1 LVRLLSDINFHF
13 RDVLLMAQLSG
24 LKKARYRHSAFAKAA
39 SALEALKPQPISLD
53 DGKSEVQRERRTSL
67 GATTRDRS
75 PSPRIPRRNHTGVS
89 LDRSYSP
96 KLTRG
101 MTPAF
106 SRSMKTA
113 PEMDVTAD
121 VLKQQ
126 LDAAI
131 DLYQTELR
139 LRMDAEDRIARLESI
154 VTKQAAELEALRG
167 RRSLDD
173 VMIVPKPVSDRSSIP
188 SLPLPMPPP
197 PPVYSRDVTVS
208 APSPHRIKP
217 LHSRH

>member
-1 LVRLLSDINFHF
+1 VPLTLFSR
-13 RDVLLMAQLSG
+13 QLSG
-24 LKKARYRHSAFAKAA
+24 LRKTKYRHSAFAKAA
-39 SALEALKPQPISLD
+39 SALEALKPQPGLAEDKKPEES
-53 DGKSEVQRERRTSL
+53 RERRASF
-67 GATTRDRS
+67 GAVTRDRS
-75 PSPRIPRRNHTGVS
+75 PSPRIPRPNHTGVS

-101 MTPAF
+101 MITAF
-106 SRSMKTA
+106 SRSVKTA
-113 PEMDVTAD
+113 PEVDVTAD

-139 LRMDAEDRIARLESI
+139 LRMDAEDRIARLEAI
-154 VTKQAAELEALRG
+154 ITKQAVELEGLRG
-167 RRSLDD
+167 RRSVDD
-173 VMIVPKPVSDRSSIP
+173 VVLPPKPVGDCSVVP